1 MPPQFGFFFFFSTA
15 AYSAVAANSAER
27 KTKGQLLS
35 AFLQVLFGAHNN
47 HPPHTHTET
56 EAD

>member
-1 MPPQFGFFFFFSTA
+1 MPPQFGFFFFSTA

-35 AFLQVLFGAHNN
+35 AFFQVLFGAHNN